1 MGMRKKLAF
10 QALTYGAAM
19 GASAL
24 ASRGTNQGWK
34 LIRREAPPLNPAAR
48 KTSWKSALAYAAI
61 SGAVGALAGVA
72 ARRVTAGVWRAK
84 VGKLPMGER

>member
-1 MGMRKKLAF
+1 MGIRKKLAY

-24 ASRGTNQGWK
+24 ASRGTNVGWK
-34 LIRREAPPLNPAAR
+34 RVRKEPPPLNPAAR

-61 SGAVGALAGVA
+61 SGVLGAVAGVA
-72 ARRVTAGVWRAK
+72 ARRATAGVWRSK
-84 VGKLPMGER
+84 IGRLPIGER